1 MINYQAFQILGD
13 ADLVSPDA
21 LRLFI
26 RLMRDYDLSRYKAI
40 PLKTIRGYY
49 RLNRLAA
56 IQLLADLTS
65 RGLLELGPKLG
76 KSPTYR
82 VGRKFLLSPEDQKAW
97 FHSLKVLDDM
107 RQMA

>member
-1 MINYQAFQILGD
+1 MLNYQALVILGD

-40 PLKTIRGYY
+40 PLKTIREYY
-49 RLNRLAA
+49 RLNRLEA

-76 KSPTYR
+76 KSPSYR